1 MTTYVSTVPDPECSS
16 HGPMQQWGEVCARL
30 SEEVHFHK
38 ELWLC
43 WVPTCRAYA
52 IAECFI
58 TAYTFN

>member
-1 MTTYVSTVPDPECSS
+1 
-16 HGPMQQWGEVCARL
+16 MQQWGEVCARL